1 MKGRIEKGI
10 LYLEVPLN
18 AEPTGS
24 KSGKTL
30 LVASS
35 HGTAVLDGVQ
45 VAGQTVRVGLNAFI
59 PAPTAPAGNGKAPG
73 K

>member
-1 MKGRIEKGI
+1 MKARIEKNT

-18 AEPTGS
+18 EKPEPS
-24 KSGKTL
+24 SSGKTL

-35 HGTAVLDGVQ
+35 HGTQVLDGVQ
-45 VAGQTVRVGLNAFI
+45 VAGQTVRLGLNAFI
-59 PAPTAPAGNGKAPG
+59 PNPKAPSGNGSKDS